1 MADERVKC
9 LVLSVS
15 GPSILVPNAAVAELI
30 TQNSVTPVEGAPD
43 WFLGRGSW
51 RGLDIPLIAF
61 DRLCGER
68 EDAPPTS
75 GRFVVLFGLERE
87 GAPAF
92 YGVRIDRLPRSE
104 TVNRENLTPAEEA
117 QHPSEVVAMR
127 AQVSDRECL
136 IPDFDALGRA
146 LAPYAPTTEAH

>member
-30 TQNSVTPVEGAPD
+30 TQNTVTPVEGAPD

-68 EDAPPTS
+68 EDAPPSS

-92 YGVRIDRLPRSE
+92 YGIRIERLPRSE
-104 TVNRENLTPAEEA
+104 TVDRANLEKADEP
-117 QHPSEVVAMR
+117 QHPSEVVAVR
-127 AQVSDRECL
+127 AHVSDNDCL
-136 IPDFDALGRA
+136 IPDFDALGRT
-146 LAPYAPTTEAH
+146 LAPYAATDAY

>member
-1 MADERVKC
+1 MEHDRVKC
-9 LVLSVS
+9 LVLSVT
-15 GPSILVPNAAVAELI
+15 GPAVLVPNAAVAELI
-30 TQNSVTPVEGAPD
+30 TQNSVSPVEGAPD

-68 EDAPPTS
+68 EDPPPSS

-92 YGVRIDRLPRSE
+92 YGIRIDRLPRSE
-104 TVNRENLTPAEEA
+104 TVDRASLARAEEPE
-117 QHPSEVVAMR
+117 HPSEVVAMR

-136 IPDFDALGRA
+136 IPDFDALGRV
-146 LAPYAPTTEAH
+146 LAPYAPTESH

>member
-15 GPSILVPNAAVAELI
+15 GPAVMVPNAAVAELI

-43 WFLGRGSW
+43 WLLGRGSW

-61 DRLCGER
+61 DRLAGER
-68 EDAPPTS
+68 ADAPAS
-75 GRFVVLFGLERE
+75 AGRFIVLFGLERE

-92 YGVRIDRLPRSE
+92 YGLRIDRLPRSE
-104 TVNRENLTPAEEA
+104 TVARDRLVPADEPD
-117 QHPSEVVAMR
+117 HSSEVVALR
-127 AQVSDRECL
+127 ARLDDRDCL
-136 IPDFDALGRA
+136 IPDFDALGRT
-146 LAPYAPTTEAH
+146 LAPYAPTDTR

>member
-1 MADERVKC
+1 MAEERVKC
-9 LVLSVS
+9 LVLTVT
-15 GPSILVPNAAVAELI
+15 GPAVVVPNAAVAELI
-30 TQNSVTPVEGAPD
+30 TQNTVSSVEGAPD

-68 EDAPPTS
+68 EQPPPAA
-75 GRFVVLFGLERE
+75 GRFVVLFGLEHE

-92 YGVRIDRLPRSE
+92 YGIRIDRLPRSE
-104 TVNRENLTPAEEA
+104 TVDRTGLIAADEPG
-117 QHPSEVVAMR
+117 HPSEYVALR
-127 AQVSDRECL
+127 ARLGDRECL

-146 LAPYAPTTEAH
+146 LAPYAPVDAG